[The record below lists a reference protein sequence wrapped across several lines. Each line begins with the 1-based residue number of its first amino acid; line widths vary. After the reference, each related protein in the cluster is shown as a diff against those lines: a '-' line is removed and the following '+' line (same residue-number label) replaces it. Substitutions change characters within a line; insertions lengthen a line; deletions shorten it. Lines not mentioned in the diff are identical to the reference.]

1 MEGAIV
7 ARVLHVLGVVWWI
20 GGVAMVTTALLP
32 ATKRMKTPAERVM
45 FFETV
50 ERGFAL
56 QARIATLVTGAS
68 GLYLVYRF
76 DLWQRFAHIE
86 FWWMHAMVLV
96 WALFTLLLFV
106 LEPLFLHRWF
116 SERVRRDPASTFTL
130 VARLPWVLLAMS
142 LITVAGAV
150 AGSHGYLL
158 FAR

>member
-7 ARVLHVLGVVWWI
+7 ARVPHVLGVVWWI
-20 GGVAMVTTALLP
+20 DGVAMVTTVLLP

-50 ERGFAL
+50 EHGFAL

-68 GLYLVYRF
+68 GLYLGYRF
-76 DLWQRFAHIE
+76 DLWQRFPHIE

-106 LEPLFLHRWF
+106 LKPLFLHRWLG
-116 SERVRRDPASTFTL
+116 EGVRRDPASTLTL
-130 VARLPWVLLAMS
+130 MARLHWVLLGLS
-142 LITVAGAV
+142 LVTVAGAV
-150 AGSHGYLL
+150 AGNHGFLL
-158 FAR
+158 FVR